1 MATVSNDVG
10 FCKDSRLLSISV
22 GEIEKK
28 KSICL
33 KKKKHNENHQVKMP
47 PSFKF
52 KKKKKD
58 ILQYFYLEGGGTGQ
72 GKLGLLV

>member
-28 KSICL
+28 MCL

-52 KKKKKD
+52 FFFLKKRY
-58 ILQYFYLEGGGTGQ
+58 IAVFLS
-72 GKLGLLV
+72 